1 MSKDPIESDSTLG
14 GKSAAG
20 STKEEADIFLMLLL
34 AFVKD
39 ESGEADVN
47 RVAISAVLY
56 RYLDDVVSTMIE
68 RFLCLVGSHSFVVS
82 RQCDAMPMVM
92 M

>member
-34 AFVKD
+34 AFVKG

-47 RVAISAVLY
+47 RVAISVVL
-56 RYLDDVVSTMIE
+56 YLDDVVSTIE
-68 RFLCLVGSHSFVVS
+68 RFLCLVGSHSFVVCRLS
-82 RQCDAMPMVM
+82 RKCDAMRTSD
-92 M
+92 